1 MHLLATVSKF
11 PQFTGF
17 VQSALRFL
25 ESSRIGDQAAPGTRP
40 GVFHT
45 TSNWPFAAISP
56 ISTGL
61 VMWWFGSISDTP
73 PVRLGTFTPM
83 MASIILSGSVVP
95 AFFTASTHMLKPIT
109 WASIGSLVTR
119 LGFLMN
125 AFHLAMNSLLIGVS
139 IDWK

>member
-40 GVFHT
+40 GVFQT
-45 TSNWPFAAISP
+45 TSNWPLAVISP

-61 VMWWFGSISDTP
+61 VLWWFASISETP
-73 PVRLGTFTPM
+73 PVRFGTLMPT
-83 MASIILSGSVVP
+83 MAAITLSGSVEP
-95 AFFTASTHMLKPIT
+95 TFLTASTHMLKPIT
-109 WASIGSLVTR
+109 CASIGSLVTPV
-119 LGFLMN
+119 GFFLKACHSLMK
-125 AFHLAMNSLLIGVS
+125 AALAGSFT
-139 IDWK
+139 DWK

>member
-17 VQSALRFL
+17 VQSAFRFL

-45 TSNWPFAAISP
+45 TSNWPLASISP

-61 VMWWFGSISDTP
+61 VM
-73 PVRLGTFTPM
+73 
-83 MASIILSGSVVP
+83 
-95 AFFTASTHMLKPIT
+95 
-109 WASIGSLVTR
+109 
-119 LGFLMN
+119 
-125 AFHLAMNSLLIGVS
+125 
-139 IDWK
+139 